1 MPISTANSATANNRR
16 RPFCQPGGVSH
27 TFAVST
33 NWLNVHAGIMYS
45 EVSPASDIFPVG
57 VVCVIWLV
65 EHNVAASSELSFAVR
80 RQGRLSRS

>member
-33 NWLNVHAGIMYS
+33 NWLNVHAGIIKSSSLTWPRDY
-45 EVSPASDIFPVG
+45 A
-57 VVCVIWLV
+57 VVL
-65 EHNVAASSELSFAVR
+65 
-80 RQGRLSRS
+80 